1 MKEDITIVYWD
12 RKYRDDFVRLNREW
26 IEKFFHLEPS
36 DLKILGDPEG
46 KIIRTGGEIFS
57 LLVL

>member
-12 RKYRDDFVRLNREW
+12 RKYRDDFIRLNREW
-26 IEKFFHLEPS
+26 IEKFFHLELS